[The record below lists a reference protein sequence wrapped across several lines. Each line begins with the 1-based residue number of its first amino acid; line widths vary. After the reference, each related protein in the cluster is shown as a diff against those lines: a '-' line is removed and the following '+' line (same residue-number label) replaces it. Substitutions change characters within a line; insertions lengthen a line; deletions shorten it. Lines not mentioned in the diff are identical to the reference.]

1 MTLRFAQSGD
11 APLLQ
16 ALHAQAFDQPWGAV
30 EIERLMRIL
39 GGFALVAEADEPQG
53 FVLVRAVAGEGEILT
68 LAVVPAFRRRGVG
81 RALVEAAA
89 AEAVRRGAA
98 ALYLEVAEDNPDA
111 IALYEST
118 GFEAA
123 GLRRAYYARLGARPA
138 DALVLRRRLNSEGA
152 GDYPDSSP

>member
-1 MTLRFAQSGD
+1 MTPRIAEAED
-11 APLLQ
+11 APLLE
-16 ALHAQAFDQPWGAV
+16 ALHAQAFDKPWGAA

-39 GGFALVAEADEPQG
+39 GGFALVAEGEAPQG
-53 FVLVRAVAGEGEILT
+53 FVLARAVAGEAEILT
-68 LAVVPAFRRRGVG
+68 LAVVPAFRRQGIG

-89 AEAVRRGAA
+89 AEAARRGAA

-123 GLRRAYYARLGARPA
+123 GLRRAYYARPNARPA
-138 DALVLRRRLNSEGA
+138 DALVLRRRLNSDGA
-152 GDYPDSSP
+152 